1 MICYLFLFLFFLFFV
16 IVLFCRAELV
26 VELDEQTKTPALVL
40 SADRL
45 EASNP
50 NWTFESV
57 HSTLC
62 VGRGMSTVPPYP
74 AGWYYE
80 VTLKCTGILQ
90 IGTYFRIVLPRLS
103 NILFLFYFCFV
114 FVLFCFVLF
123 CFVLFL
129 FCFVFVLFCFCFVLF
144 CFVLFLFCFVLFCFC
159 LHYRSGF
166 CFVFV
171 LFFCFLFCFLQ
182 WRNLYLLNLIDDL
195 FSKAGKPKNADTV
208 PSEALGLVTTRT
220 RVLSM
225 VRGVKYGVDPLVNN

>member
-1 MICYLFLFLFFLFFV
+1 M
-16 IVLFCRAELV
+16 
-26 VELDEQTKTPALVL
+26 VELDEQTKTSALVL

-57 HSTLC
+57 HATLC

-90 IGTYFRIVLPRLS
+90 IGTYFRIVLPRLW

-114 FVLFCFVLF
+114 FVFVFVCFCLF

-129 FCFVFVLFCFCFVLF
+129 SSSSFWFLFCFVFVFLCFVLF
-144 CFVLFLFCFVLFCFC
+144 SFC
-159 LHYRSGF
+159 
-166 CFVFV
+166 
-171 LFFCFLFCFLQ
+171 FFCFFFVFCSGEI
-182 WRNLYLLNLIDDL
+182 LL
-195 FSKAGKPKNADTV
+195 A
-208 PSEALGLVTTRT
+208 
-220 RVLSM
+220 
-225 VRGVKYGVDPLVNN
+225 

>member
-1 MICYLFLFLFFLFFV
+1 M
-16 IVLFCRAELV
+16 

-90 IGTYFRIVLPRLS
+90 IGTYFRIVLPRIS
-103 NILFLFYFCFV
+103 NIFIFVLFLFL
-114 FVLFCFVLF
+114 FVLFCFVSVFIVVSGF

-129 FCFVFVLFCFCFVLF
+129 FSFVLFCFGFV
-144 CFVLFLFCFVLFCFC
+144 
-159 LHYRSGF
+159 
-166 CFVFV
+166 
-171 LFFCFLFCFLQ
+171 FLFCFLQ

-195 FSKAGKPKNADTV
+195 FSKKNIFSLLRLANRRM
-208 PSEALGLVTTRT
+208 PIRSRARRWGW
-220 RVLSM
+220 
-225 VRGVKYGVDPLVNN
+225 

>member
-1 MICYLFLFLFFLFFV
+1 M
-16 IVLFCRAELV
+16 

-90 IGTYFRIVLPRLS
+90 IGTYFRIVLPRIS
-103 NILFLFYFCFV
+103 NIFIFVLFLFL
-114 FVLFCFVLF
+114 FVLFCFVSVFIVVSGF

-129 FCFVFVLFCFCFVLF
+129 FSFVLFCFRFV
-144 CFVLFLFCFVLFCFC
+144 
-159 LHYRSGF
+159 
-166 CFVFV
+166 
-171 LFFCFLFCFLQ
+171 FLFCFLQ

-195 FSKAGKPKNADTV
+195 FSKKNIFSLLRLANRRM
-208 PSEALGLVTTRT
+208 PIRSRARRWGW
-220 RVLSM
+220 
-225 VRGVKYGVDPLVNN
+225 

>member
-1 MICYLFLFLFFLFFV
+1 M
-16 IVLFCRAELV
+16 

-90 IGTYFRIVLPRLS
+90 IGTYFRIVLPRIS
-103 NILFLFYFCFV
+103 NIFTFVLFLFCFCF
-114 FVLFCFVLF
+114 CLF

-129 FCFVFVLFCFCFVLF
+129 SSLSFLVFVLFCFCFPLF
-144 CFVLFLFCFVLFCFC
+144 CFVL
-159 LHYRSGF
+159 
-166 CFVFV
+166 V
-171 LFFCFLFCFLQ
+171 LFFCFVFCSGEIFTC
-182 WRNLYLLNLIDDL
+182 LI
-195 FSKAGKPKNADTV
+195 
-208 PSEALGLVTTRT
+208 
-220 RVLSM
+220 
-225 VRGVKYGVDPLVNN
+225 

>member
-1 MICYLFLFLFFLFFV
+1 M
-16 IVLFCRAELV
+16 

-57 HSTLC
+57 HATLC

-114 FVLFCFVLF
+114 FVLFLFLFCFCFCFCFCLF

-129 FCFVFVLFCFCFVLF
+129 SSLSFWFLFCFVFVFV
-144 CFVLFLFCFVLFCFC
+144 FL
-159 LHYRSGF
+159 

-171 LFFCFLFCFLQ
+171 LFFVLFFAVEKS
-182 WRNLYLLNLIDDL
+182 LL
-195 FSKAGKPKNADTV
+195 A
-208 PSEALGLVTTRT
+208 
-220 RVLSM
+220 
-225 VRGVKYGVDPLVNN
+225 

>member
-1 MICYLFLFLFFLFFV
+1 M
-16 IVLFCRAELV
+16 

-114 FVLFCFVLF
+114 FVLFLFLFCFCFCLF

-129 FCFVFVLFCFCFVLF
+129 SSLSFWFLFCFVFVFV
-144 CFVLFLFCFVLFCFC
+144 FL
-159 LHYRSGF
+159 

-171 LFFCFLFCFLQ
+171 LFFVLFFAVEKS
-182 WRNLYLLNLIDDL
+182 LL
-195 FSKAGKPKNADTV
+195 A
-208 PSEALGLVTTRT
+208 
-220 RVLSM
+220 
-225 VRGVKYGVDPLVNN
+225 

>member
-1 MICYLFLFLFFLFFV
+1 M
-16 IVLFCRAELV
+16 

-90 IGTYFRIVLPRLS
+90 IGTYFRVVLPRIS
-103 NILFLFYFCFV
+103 NIFIFVLFLFYFCFV
-114 FVLFCFVLF
+114 FVFV
-123 CFVLFL
+123 
-129 FCFVFVLFCFCFVLF
+129 
-144 CFVLFLFCFVLFCFC
+144 CFVLFCFC
-159 LHYRSGF
+159 LHCRFWFLF

-171 LFFCFLFCFLQ
+171 LLCFVLFWFCFFVLFFAVEKS
-182 WRNLYLLNLIDDL
+182 LL
-195 FSKAGKPKNADTV
+195 A
-208 PSEALGLVTTRT
+208 
-220 RVLSM
+220 
-225 VRGVKYGVDPLVNN
+225 

>member
-1 MICYLFLFLFFLFFV
+1 M
-16 IVLFCRAELV
+16 

-57 HSTLC
+57 HATLC

-90 IGTYFRIVLPRLS
+90 IGTYFRYCSSSPLEHFI
-103 NILFLFYFCFV
+103 
-114 FVLFCFVLF
+114 
-123 CFVLFL
+123 FVLFL
-129 FCFVFVLFCFCFVLF
+129 FCFC
-144 CFVLFLFCFVLFCFC
+144 
-159 LHYRSGF
+159 
-166 CFVFV
+166 
-171 LFFCFLFCFLQ
+171 FFCFLH
-182 WRNLYLLNLIDDL
+182 WRNLYLLNSIGDL
-195 FSKAGKPKNADTV
+195 FSKKCILPLKAGKPKNADTV
-208 PSEALGLVTTRT
+208 PSEALGLVTTKT
-220 RVLSM
+220 RVHSM

>member
-1 MICYLFLFLFFLFFV
+1 M
-16 IVLFCRAELV
+16 
-26 VELDEQTKTPALVL
+26 VELDEQTKTSALVL

-57 HSTLC
+57 HATLC

-114 FVLFCFVLF
+114 FV
-123 CFVLFL
+123 
-129 FCFVFVLFCFCFVLF
+129 FVFVFVCFC
-144 CFVLFLFCFVLFCFC
+144 LFCFVLFCFC
-159 LHYRSGF
+159 LHCRSGF
-166 CFVFV
+166 CFVLFSFV
-171 LFFCFLFCFLQ
+171 LFCFRFVFFLFFFCFLQ
-182 WRNLYLLNLIDDL
+182 WRNLTCLI
-195 FSKAGKPKNADTV
+195 
-208 PSEALGLVTTRT
+208 
-220 RVLSM
+220 
-225 VRGVKYGVDPLVNN
+225 

>member
-1 MICYLFLFLFFLFFV
+1 M
-16 IVLFCRAELV
+16 

-103 NILFLFYFCFV
+103 NIFIFVLFLFYFCFV
-114 FVLFCFVLF
+114 FV
-123 CFVLFL
+123 
-129 FCFVFVLFCFCFVLF
+129 
-144 CFVLFLFCFVLFCFC
+144 CFVLFCFC
-159 LHYRSGF
+159 LHCRFWFLF

-171 LFFCFLFCFLQ
+171 FLCFVLFSFCLFVLFFAVEKS
-182 WRNLYLLNLIDDL
+182 LL
-195 FSKAGKPKNADTV
+195 A
-208 PSEALGLVTTRT
+208 
-220 RVLSM
+220 
-225 VRGVKYGVDPLVNN
+225 

>member
-1 MICYLFLFLFFLFFV
+1 M
-16 IVLFCRAELV
+16 

-90 IGTYFRIVLPRLS
+90 IGTYFRIVLPRIS
-103 NILFLFYFCFV
+103 NIFIFVLFLFWFCF
-114 FVLFCFVLF
+114 CLF

-129 FCFVFVLFCFCFVLF
+129 FSFVLFWVCF
-144 CFVLFLFCFVLFCFC
+144 
-159 LHYRSGF
+159 
-166 CFVFV
+166 FV
-171 LFFCFLFCFLQ
+171 LFFAVEKS
-182 WRNLYLLNLIDDL
+182 LL
-195 FSKAGKPKNADTV
+195 A
-208 PSEALGLVTTRT
+208 
-220 RVLSM
+220 
-225 VRGVKYGVDPLVNN
+225 

>member
-1 MICYLFLFLFFLFFV
+1 M
-16 IVLFCRAELV
+16 

-103 NILFLFYFCFV
+103 NIFI
-114 FVLFCFVLF
+114 FVLFCFV
-123 CFVLFL
+123 
-129 FCFVFVLFCFCFVLF
+129 FVFVFV
-144 CFVLFLFCFVLFCFC
+144 CFVLFCFC
-159 LHYRSGF
+159 LHCRFWFLF

-171 LFFCFLFCFLQ
+171 FLCFVLFSFCFFVLFFAVEKS
-182 WRNLYLLNLIDDL
+182 LL
-195 FSKAGKPKNADTV
+195 A
-208 PSEALGLVTTRT
+208 
-220 RVLSM
+220 
-225 VRGVKYGVDPLVNN
+225 

>member
-1 MICYLFLFLFFLFFV
+1 M
-16 IVLFCRAELV
+16 

-90 IGTYFRIVLPRLS
+90 IGTYFRIVPSRLS
-103 NILFLFYFCFV
+103 NIFIFVLFCFV
-114 FVLFCFVLF
+114 FVFVFVFVCFVLF
-123 CFVLFL
+123 CFVS
-129 FCFVFVLFCFCFVLF
+129 VFIVV
-144 CFVLFLFCFVLFCFC
+144 
-159 LHYRSGF
+159 SGF

-171 LFFCFLFCFLQ
+171 FLCFVLFSFCFFVLFFAVEKS
-182 WRNLYLLNLIDDL
+182 LL
-195 FSKAGKPKNADTV
+195 A
-208 PSEALGLVTTRT
+208 
-220 RVLSM
+220 
-225 VRGVKYGVDPLVNN
+225 

>member
-1 MICYLFLFLFFLFFV
+1 M
-16 IVLFCRAELV
+16 

-90 IGTYFRIVLPRLS
+90 IGTYFRIVLPRIS
-103 NILFLFYFCFV
+103 NIFIFVLFLFCFCF
-114 FVLFCFVLF
+114 CLF

-129 FCFVFVLFCFCFVLF
+129 SSLSFLVFVLFCFCFPLF
-144 CFVLFLFCFVLFCFC
+144 CFVL
-159 LHYRSGF
+159 
-166 CFVFV
+166 V
-171 LFFCFLFCFLQ
+171 LFFCFVFCSGEIFTC
-182 WRNLYLLNLIDDL
+182 LI
-195 FSKAGKPKNADTV
+195 
-208 PSEALGLVTTRT
+208 
-220 RVLSM
+220 
-225 VRGVKYGVDPLVNN
+225 

>member
-1 MICYLFLFLFFLFFV
+1 M
-16 IVLFCRAELV
+16 

-90 IGTYFRIVLPRLS
+90 IGTYFRIVLPRIS
-103 NILFLFYFCFV
+103 NTFIFVLFL
-114 FVLFCFVLF
+114 FVLFCFVSVFIVVSGF

-129 FCFVFVLFCFCFVLF
+129 FSFVLFCFGFV
-144 CFVLFLFCFVLFCFC
+144 
-159 LHYRSGF
+159 
-166 CFVFV
+166 
-171 LFFCFLFCFLQ
+171 FLFCFLQ

-195 FSKAGKPKNADTV
+195 FSKKIYS
-208 PSEALGLVTTRT
+208 PS
-220 RVLSM
+220 
-225 VRGVKYGVDPLVNN
+225 

>member
-123 CFVLFL
+123 CFVFVLFCFCVVLFLFCVVL
-129 FCFVFVLFCFCFVLF
+129 FCFVFVLFCFVLF
-144 CFVLFLFCFVLFCFC
+144 LSSLSFWFLFCF
-159 LHYRSGF
+159 R
-166 CFVFV
+166 FVFLFSV
-171 LFFCFLFCFLQ
+171 LFFAVEKS
-182 WRNLYLLNLIDDL
+182 LL
-195 FSKAGKPKNADTV
+195 A
-208 PSEALGLVTTRT
+208 
-220 RVLSM
+220 
-225 VRGVKYGVDPLVNN
+225 

>member
-1 MICYLFLFLFFLFFV
+1 M
-16 IVLFCRAELV
+16 

-90 IGTYFRIVLPRLS
+90 IGTYFRIVLPRIS
-103 NILFLFYFCFV
+103 NIFIFVLFLFCFCF
-114 FVLFCFVLF
+114 CLF

-129 FCFVFVLFCFCFVLF
+129 SSLSFLVFVLFCFCFPLF
-144 CFVLFLFCFVLFCFC
+144 CFVLFWFCF
-159 LHYRSGF
+159 
-166 CFVFV
+166 FV
-171 LFFCFLFCFLQ
+171 LFLQ

-195 FSKAGKPKNADTV
+195 FSKKNIFSLLRLANRRM
-208 PSEALGLVTTRT
+208 PIRSRARRWGW
-220 RVLSM
+220 
-225 VRGVKYGVDPLVNN
+225 

>member
-1 MICYLFLFLFFLFFV
+1 M
-16 IVLFCRAELV
+16 

-57 HSTLC
+57 HATLC

-90 IGTYFRIVLPRLS
+90 IGTYFRVVLPRIS
-103 NILFLFYFCFV
+103 NIFIFVLFLFCFCF
-114 FVLFCFVLF
+114 CLF

-129 FCFVFVLFCFCFVLF
+129 SSLSFLVFVLFCFCFTLF
-144 CFVLFLFCFVLFCFC
+144 CFVL
-159 LHYRSGF
+159 
-166 CFVFV
+166 V
-171 LFFCFLFCFLQ
+171 LFFCFVFCSGEIFTC
-182 WRNLYLLNLIDDL
+182 LI
-195 FSKAGKPKNADTV
+195 
-208 PSEALGLVTTRT
+208 
-220 RVLSM
+220 
-225 VRGVKYGVDPLVNN
+225 

>member
-1 MICYLFLFLFFLFFV
+1 M
-16 IVLFCRAELV
+16 

-90 IGTYFRIVLPRLS
+90 IGTYFRIVLPRIS
-103 NILFLFYFCFV
+103 NIFIFVLFLFL
-114 FVLFCFVLF
+114 FVLFCFVSVFIVVSGF

-129 FCFVFVLFCFCFVLF
+129 FSFVLFCFRFV
-144 CFVLFLFCFVLFCFC
+144 
-159 LHYRSGF
+159 
-166 CFVFV
+166 
-171 LFFCFLFCFLQ
+171 FLFCFLQ

-195 FSKAGKPKNADTV
+195 FSKKKYS
-208 PSEALGLVTTRT
+208 PS
-220 RVLSM
+220 
-225 VRGVKYGVDPLVNN
+225 

>member
-1 MICYLFLFLFFLFFV
+1 M
-16 IVLFCRAELV
+16 

-57 HSTLC
+57 HATSC

-114 FVLFCFVLF
+114 FVLFLFLFCFCFCLF

-129 FCFVFVLFCFCFVLF
+129 SSLSFWFLFCFVFVFV
-144 CFVLFLFCFVLFCFC
+144 FL
-159 LHYRSGF
+159 

-171 LFFCFLFCFLQ
+171 LFFVLFFAVEKS
-182 WRNLYLLNLIDDL
+182 LL
-195 FSKAGKPKNADTV
+195 A
-208 PSEALGLVTTRT
+208 
-220 RVLSM
+220 
-225 VRGVKYGVDPLVNN
+225 

>member
-1 MICYLFLFLFFLFFV
+1 MFGKSRVCQSVLIIPVLGPTVVVVYLFVSLFVCF
-16 IVLFCRAELV
+16 FCRAELV

-90 IGTYFRIVLPRLS
+90 IGTYFRIVLPRIS
-103 NILFLFYFCFV
+103 NIFI
-114 FVLFCFVLF
+114 FVLFFFCFCFCLF

-129 FCFVFVLFCFCFVLF
+129 SSLSFLVFVLFCFCFTLF
-144 CFVLFLFCFVLFCFC
+144 CFVL
-159 LHYRSGF
+159 
-166 CFVFV
+166 V
-171 LFFCFLFCFLQ
+171 LFFCFVFCSGEIFTC
-182 WRNLYLLNLIDDL
+182 LI
-195 FSKAGKPKNADTV
+195 
-208 PSEALGLVTTRT
+208 
-220 RVLSM
+220 
-225 VRGVKYGVDPLVNN
+225 

>member
-1 MICYLFLFLFFLFFV
+1 M
-16 IVLFCRAELV
+16 

-57 HSTLC
+57 HATLC

-103 NILFLFYFCFV
+103 DILFLFNFC
-114 FVLFCFVLF
+114 LI
-123 CFVLFL
+123 FVLFL
-129 FCFVFVLFCFCFVLF
+129 FCFCFVFVCVLFLFILFCSVSVFIVVLVFVLFCFCFPLF
-144 CFVLFLFCFVLFCFC
+144 CFRFVFLF
-159 LHYRSGF
+159 
-166 CFVFV
+166 FV
-171 LFFCFLFCFLQ
+171 LFFAVEKS
-182 WRNLYLLNLIDDL
+182 LL
-195 FSKAGKPKNADTV
+195 A
-208 PSEALGLVTTRT
+208 
-220 RVLSM
+220 
-225 VRGVKYGVDPLVNN
+225 

>member
-1 MICYLFLFLFFLFFV
+1 M
-16 IVLFCRAELV
+16 

-57 HSTLC
+57 HATLC

-114 FVLFCFVLF
+114 FVLFLFLFILFCFVSVFIVVLVFVLF
-123 CFVLFL
+123 CFPL
-129 FCFVFVLFCFCFVLF
+129 FCFVFVLFFFVF
-144 CFVLFLFCFVLFCFC
+144 FLFFAVEK
-159 LHYRSGF
+159 S
-166 CFVFV
+166 
-171 LFFCFLFCFLQ
+171 
-182 WRNLYLLNLIDDL
+182 YLLNLIDDL
-195 FSKAGKPKNADTV
+195 FSKIIFSLLRLANRRMPIRSRARRWGW
-208 PSEALGLVTTRT
+208 
-220 RVLSM
+220 
-225 VRGVKYGVDPLVNN
+225 

>member
-1 MICYLFLFLFFLFFV
+1 M
-16 IVLFCRAELV
+16 
-26 VELDEQTKTPALVL
+26 VELDEQTKTSALVL

-57 HSTLC
+57 HATLC

-114 FVLFCFVLF
+114 FVFVFVCFCLFLFVFVCFCLF

-129 FCFVFVLFCFCFVLF
+129 SSLSFWFLFCFVFVFV
-144 CFVLFLFCFVLFCFC
+144 FL
-159 LHYRSGF
+159 

-171 LFFCFLFCFLQ
+171 LFFVLFFAVEKS
-182 WRNLYLLNLIDDL
+182 LL
-195 FSKAGKPKNADTV
+195 A
-208 PSEALGLVTTRT
+208 
-220 RVLSM
+220 
-225 VRGVKYGVDPLVNN
+225 

>member
-1 MICYLFLFLFFLFFV
+1 M
-16 IVLFCRAELV
+16 
-26 VELDEQTKTPALVL
+26 VELDEQTKTSALVL

-57 HSTLC
+57 HATLC

-114 FVLFCFVLF
+114 FVFVFVFVCFCLFLFVFVCFCLF

-129 FCFVFVLFCFCFVLF
+129 SSLSFWFLFCFVFVFV
-144 CFVLFLFCFVLFCFC
+144 FL
-159 LHYRSGF
+159 

-182 WRNLYLLNLIDDL
+182 
-195 FSKAGKPKNADTV
+195 
-208 PSEALGLVTTRT
+208 
-220 RVLSM
+220 
-225 VRGVKYGVDPLVNN
+225 

>member
-1 MICYLFLFLFFLFFV
+1 M
-16 IVLFCRAELV
+16 

-90 IGTYFRIVLPRLS
+90 IGTYFRIVLPRIS
-103 NILFLFYFCFV
+103 NIFIFVLFLFCFCFC
-114 FVLFCFVLF
+114 LFCFVSVFIVVSGF

-129 FCFVFVLFCFCFVLF
+129 FSFVLFCF
-144 CFVLFLFCFVLFCFC
+144 
-159 LHYRSGF
+159 
-166 CFVFV
+166 FV
-171 LFFCFLFCFLQ
+171 LFFAVEKS
-182 WRNLYLLNLIDDL
+182 LL
-195 FSKAGKPKNADTV
+195 A
-208 PSEALGLVTTRT
+208 
-220 RVLSM
+220 
-225 VRGVKYGVDPLVNN
+225 

>member
-1 MICYLFLFLFFLFFV
+1 M
-16 IVLFCRAELV
+16 
-26 VELDEQTKTPALVL
+26 VELDEQTKTSALVL

-57 HSTLC
+57 HATLC

-114 FVLFCFVLF
+114 FV
-123 CFVLFL
+123 
-129 FCFVFVLFCFCFVLF
+129 FVFVCFC
-144 CFVLFLFCFVLFCFC
+144 LFCFVLFCFC
-159 LHYRSGF
+159 LHCRSGF
-166 CFVFV
+166 CFVLFSFV
-171 LFFCFLFCFLQ
+171 LFCFRFVFFFVFFLFFAVEKS
-182 WRNLYLLNLIDDL
+182 YLLNLIDDL
-195 FSKAGKPKNADTV
+195 FSKIIFSLLRLANRRMPIRSRARRWGW
-208 PSEALGLVTTRT
+208 
-220 RVLSM
+220 
-225 VRGVKYGVDPLVNN
+225 

>member
-1 MICYLFLFLFFLFFV
+1 M
-16 IVLFCRAELV
+16 
-26 VELDEQTKTPALVL
+26 VELDEQTKTSALVL

-57 HSTLC
+57 HATLC

-114 FVLFCFVLF
+114 FVFVFVFVCFVLF
-123 CFVLFL
+123 CFVSVFIVVLVFVLFCFPL
-129 FCFVFVLFCFCFVLF
+129 FCFVFVLFFFVF
-144 CFVLFLFCFVLFCFC
+144 FLFFAVEK
-159 LHYRSGF
+159 S
-166 CFVFV
+166 
-171 LFFCFLFCFLQ
+171 
-182 WRNLYLLNLIDDL
+182 YLLNLIDDL
-195 FSKAGKPKNADTV
+195 FSKIIFSLLRLANRRMPIRSRARRWGW
-208 PSEALGLVTTRT
+208 
-220 RVLSM
+220 
-225 VRGVKYGVDPLVNN
+225 

>member
-1 MICYLFLFLFFLFFV
+1 M
-16 IVLFCRAELV
+16 
-26 VELDEQTKTPALVL
+26 VELDEQTKTSALVL

-57 HSTLC
+57 HATLC

-114 FVLFCFVLF
+114 FVFV
-123 CFVLFL
+123 
-129 FCFVFVLFCFCFVLF
+129 CFC
-144 CFVLFLFCFVLFCFC
+144 LFCFVLFCFC
-159 LHYRSGF
+159 LHCRSGF
-166 CFVFV
+166 CFVLFLFSFV
-171 LFFCFLFCFLQ
+171 LFCFRFVFFVFFLFFAVEKS
-182 WRNLYLLNLIDDL
+182 YLLNLIDDL
-195 FSKAGKPKNADTV
+195 FSKIIFSLLRLANRRMPIRSRARRWGW
-208 PSEALGLVTTRT
+208 
-220 RVLSM
+220 
-225 VRGVKYGVDPLVNN
+225 

>member
-1 MICYLFLFLFFLFFV
+1 M
-16 IVLFCRAELV
+16 

-57 HSTLC
+57 HATLC

-114 FVLFCFVLF
+114 FVLLLFLFCFCFVIVFVLFLFLFCFCFCLF

-129 FCFVFVLFCFCFVLF
+129 SSLSFWFLFCFVFVFV
-144 CFVLFLFCFVLFCFC
+144 FL
-159 LHYRSGF
+159 

-171 LFFCFLFCFLQ
+171 LFFVLFFAVEKS
-182 WRNLYLLNLIDDL
+182 LL
-195 FSKAGKPKNADTV
+195 A
-208 PSEALGLVTTRT
+208 
-220 RVLSM
+220 
-225 VRGVKYGVDPLVNN
+225 

>member
-1 MICYLFLFLFFLFFV
+1 M
-16 IVLFCRAELV
+16 

-90 IGTYFRIVLPRLS
+90 IGTYFRIVLPRIS
-103 NILFLFYFCFV
+103 NIFIFVLFLFSFCF
-114 FVLFCFVLF
+114 CLF

-129 FCFVFVLFCFCFVLF
+129 SSLSFLVFVLFCFCFTLF
-144 CFVLFLFCFVLFCFC
+144 CFVL
-159 LHYRSGF
+159 
-166 CFVFV
+166 V
-171 LFFCFLFCFLQ
+171 LFFCFVFCSGEIFTC
-182 WRNLYLLNLIDDL
+182 LI
-195 FSKAGKPKNADTV
+195 
-208 PSEALGLVTTRT
+208 
-220 RVLSM
+220 
-225 VRGVKYGVDPLVNN
+225 

>member
-1 MICYLFLFLFFLFFV
+1 M
-16 IVLFCRAELV
+16 

-90 IGTYFRIVLPRLS
+90 IGTYFRIVLPRIS
-103 NILFLFYFCFV
+103 NIFIFVLFLFCFCFC
-114 FVLFCFVLF
+114 LFCFVSVFIVVSGF

-129 FCFVFVLFCFCFVLF
+129 FSFVLFCFRFV
-144 CFVLFLFCFVLFCFC
+144 
-159 LHYRSGF
+159 
-166 CFVFV
+166 
-171 LFFCFLFCFLQ
+171 FLFCFLQ
-182 WRNLYLLNLIDDL
+182 WRNLYLLIFKKKI
-195 FSKAGKPKNADTV
+195 FSLLRLANRRMPIRSRARRWGW
-208 PSEALGLVTTRT
+208 
-220 RVLSM
+220 
-225 VRGVKYGVDPLVNN
+225 

>member
-1 MICYLFLFLFFLFFV
+1 M
-16 IVLFCRAELV
+16 

-103 NILFLFYFCFV
+103 NIFFLFYFCFV
-114 FVLFCFVLF
+114 FILFLFCFVLFCFVLF
-123 CFVLFL
+123 CFVLF
-129 FCFVFVLFCFCFVLF
+129 CFCLF
-144 CFVLFLFCFVLFCFC
+144 CFVLFLSSLSFWFL
-159 LHYRSGF
+159 F

-171 LFFCFLFCFLQ
+171 FLCFVLFWFCFFVFCFVFLQ

-195 FSKAGKPKNADTV
+195 FSKIIFSLLRLANRRMPIRSRARRWGW
-208 PSEALGLVTTRT
+208 
-220 RVLSM
+220 
-225 VRGVKYGVDPLVNN
+225 